1 MSSSRPIACSLT
13 DPELGRRLDTLR
25 GGLFARTLGIR
36 ADASGYTFVFEGS
49 DQNVDALLEIVSLER
64 KCCPFLTFRVDIAP
78 EPGDLVLH
86 LGGNAETQAFIRDT
100 FVPLVPQERPT

>member
-1 MSSSRPIACSLT
+1 MSSSLPIACSLT
-13 DPELGRRLDTLR
+13 DPELGRRLEHLR
-25 GGLFARTLGIR
+25 TGLFARTCAVRPG
-36 ADASGYTFVFEGS
+36 AGGYAFVFEGS
-49 DQNVDALLEIVSLER
+49 DQNVDDLLEIVSLER

-86 LGGNAETQAFIRDT
+86 LGGNADAQDFIRDT